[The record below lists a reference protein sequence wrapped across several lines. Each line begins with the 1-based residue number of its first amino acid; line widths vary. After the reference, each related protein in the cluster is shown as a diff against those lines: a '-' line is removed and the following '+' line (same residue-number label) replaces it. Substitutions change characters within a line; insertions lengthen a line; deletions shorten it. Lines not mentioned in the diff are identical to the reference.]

1 MYSPTESLYITHSI
15 PLYPNFTSTG
25 QINTTVDYSQT
36 VYAQD
41 LMCVSMS
48 TTNLFSLLGL
58 MALIQPDVYYSNIV
72 LRNDNVS
79 MVIGDLLPS
88 LPPSAGFVFKENGF
102 RFSYVAKSQFS
113 GLDLWDNSVSGFF
126 KSGLNVESW
135 GRPYMAS
142 SCPPTIPYP
151 VLNIVNIRVGDYAW
165 KDTQDHSKWAL
176 VTDLSVVCY
185 GDMNRMVSQ
194 RVRGGGALC
203 LDSQGFYDAHRS
215 IIVSVDPCNT

>member
-151 VLNIVNIRVGDYAW
+151 VLNIAKIKIGDYAW